1 VKFATSILGAL
12 ALLFVFGQG
21 VARADPPGDPT
32 AVSQDANGEWHDKNG
47 DPTYKIDK
55 DGTVD
60 FYTGTGFVQ
69 YGANCLVC
77 HGPDGLGSSY
87 APNLTEMLKQLSYT
101 DVFGIVAGGKRDV
114 SSSQDLVMPSFGTN
128 KNVMCHLDP
137 IYIYLRA
144 RSNGAFERGR
154 PAKIGPKPASYS
166 KIEDACFD
174 AGSAPAQAPAPAPAP
189 KK

>member
-1 VKFATSILGAL
+1 VKLATSFLGAL
-12 ALLFVFGQG
+12 ALLFIVGQS
-21 VARADPPGDPT
+21 VALADPPGDPA
-32 AVSQDANGEWHDKNG
+32 AVSQDKDTGEWKDKNG
-47 DPTYKIDK
+47 DPTYNIAK

-87 APNLTEMLKQLSYT
+87 APNLTDSLKRLDYT
-101 DVFGIVAGGKRDV
+101 AVFGTVAGGKRDV

-128 KNVMCHLDP
+128 KNVMCHLDA

-144 RSNGAFERGR
+144 RSTGALGRGR
-154 PAKIGPKPASYS
+154 PDKVGPKPAGYS
-166 KIEDACFD
+166 KQEDQCFD
-174 AGSAPAQAPAPAPAP
+174 TGAAAPAPAPAPAP